1 MYLAKVGLCWGGG
14 VSLLQKEAFQKFAEE
29 KDSDI
34 YILPSSTHELI
45 LVLEKYKFEEQEL
58 KAMVKDINE
67 SMVSEE
73 EILSN
78 HVYLY
83 QRETDEI
90 VDLGEA
96 Q

>member
-1 MYLAKVGLCWGGG
+1 
-14 VSLLQKEAFQKFAEE
+14 
-29 KDSDI
+29 
-34 YILPSSTHELI
+34 
-45 LVLEKYKFEEQEL
+45 
-58 KAMVKDINE
+58 MVKDINE

-83 QRETDEI
+83 QRETNEI